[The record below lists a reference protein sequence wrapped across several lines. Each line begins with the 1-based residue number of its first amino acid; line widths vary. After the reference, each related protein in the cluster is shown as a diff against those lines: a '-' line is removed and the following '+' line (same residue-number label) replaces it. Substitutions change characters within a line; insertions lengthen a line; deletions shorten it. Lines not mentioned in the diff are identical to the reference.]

1 MCKKEVKYKKI
12 RDSNDVLRNEL
23 GRDESMKR
31 RTLRVMSLLI
41 ASGLLMTG
49 CGQTEDN
56 GTEAAVST
64 EQNSGS
70 EGLPSGTVQL
80 TLWGAEEDQELL
92 AQMVESFKQE
102 YAGMAD
108 FDITIGI
115 QSESTCKDFLLGDP
129 EAGADVFSFVDDQLM
144 SMVAAGVL
152 EPVQDADRIKSE
164 NTEGAVAAA
173 SVNDTLYA
181 YPMTADNGYFMYYN
195 KAYFSEEDVKSLDK
209 MMEIAA
215 ENEKKVVMDMSS
227 GWYLYSFFGNTG
239 MEVGLNEDGISNY
252 CTWNSTEGDIK
263 GVDVAEAMAAI
274 GSNPGFSSM
283 TDAEFIA
290 GVEDGSVIAGVSGVW
305 NSTAVEAAWGS
316 DYGATKLPTYT
327 CAGNQVQLASFAGY
341 KMVGVNAYSK
351 NAEWG
356 LKLAEWITNEEN
368 QTIRFEQRGQGP
380 SNKNAAASG
389 AVQQSPA
396 IQALIEQSDYASL
409 QRIGGA
415 YWDPVSAFGLKMA
428 AGNSAGEDLQVLLDK
443 MVEEVTVSNAL

>member
-1 MCKKEVKYKKI
+1 
-12 RDSNDVLRNEL
+12 
-23 GRDESMKR
+23 
-31 RTLRVMSLLI
+31 MSLLI

-263 GVDVAEAMAAI
+263 GVDVAETMAAI